1 MTILPRFLPSV
12 HCHHVRNY
20 HFTPASYVYI
30 HIDREQ
36 LTYEARTPSDL
47 SLLLGS
53 DVFSALQPGRA
64 ALTRGD
70 LTHESDGGRD
80 E

>member
-12 HCHHVRNY
+12 LCHHVRNY
-20 HFTPASYVYI
+20 RFIPTSYVYI

-36 LTYEARTPSDL
+36 LTREARTPSDL
-47 SLLLGS
+47 SFLQGS

-64 ALTRGD
+64 ALTRGN
-70 LTHESDGGRD
+70 LTHDSEGSLD